1 MQSPVSSITVNDIV
15 RRYWPEY
22 RKKYRVVEHERRV
35 IRHIMQCRTEEMGA
49 RVQEC
54 NNCDYTLTLY
64 NSCRDRNCPTCQ
76 SMKKEK
82 WIMDRKSETLPFQY
96 FHVVFTLPDRLD
108 SIVMRNKRKIYA
120 LLFDKVRETLV
131 TAAAEKKYFGATIGF
146 FAILHTWG
154 QRLGIHPH
162 LHCVVPG
169 GGYDLAK
176 KKWKRC
182 KKSFFI
188 SFEVLATRF
197 RSLFLSA
204 LRTMYNKGELH
215 LAGCEYDHPDLF
227 QNLVDEL
234 WNTRWN
240 VFLKETYESEMNV
253 IDYLGRYTHRIAIS
267 NYRIIKMEDD
277 FVHFT
282 YKDYRENGKRKIVK
296 MHALSFIRRFC
307 FHIVPKQFV
316 RIRYFGLLAH
326 RNRSE
331 RIRECREYY
340 EIKIEKKNRE
350 CTWIDIFTRVTGR
363 DPFVC
368 PKCKTG
374 RLSERCSVRVD
385 GVRDPPRE

>member
-1 MQSPVSSITVNDIV
+1 MGSREPARIRADNTDKAIFSYPRNPFLIRVTF
-15 RRYWPEY
+15 PE
-22 RKKYRVVEHERRV
+22 RSVV
-35 IRHIMQCRTEEMGA
+35 
-49 RVQEC
+49 
-54 NNCDYTLTLY
+54 
-64 NSCRDRNCPTCQ
+64 P
-76 SMKKEK
+76 
-82 WIMDRKSETLPFQY
+82 ETLPFQY

-108 SIVMRNKRKIYA
+108 PIVMRNKRKLYA

-154 QRLGIHPH
+154 QKLGIHPH

-169 GGYDLAK
+169 GGYDPVK

-182 KKSFFI
+182 KKNFFI

-204 LRTMYNKGELH
+204 LKEMYNKGELY
-215 LAGCEYDHPDLF
+215 LAGCEYDHPDMF
-227 QNLVDEL
+227 QSLIDEL
-234 WNTRWN
+234 QNTRWN
-240 VFLKETYESEMNV
+240 VFLKETYENETNV

-267 NYRIIKMEDD
+267 NYRIIRVEDD

-282 YKDYRENGKRKIVK
+282 YKDYKDNGKRKIAK
-296 MHALSFIRRFC
+296 MHAFSFIRRFC
-307 FHIVPKQFV
+307 FHIVPKRFV

-331 RIRECREYY
+331 RIRECLEYY
-340 EIKIEKKNRE
+340 DMKIEEKNRE
-350 CTWIDIFTRVTGR
+350 CTWIDIFTKVMGR

-368 PKCKTG
+368 PKCGTG
-374 RLSERCSVRVD
+374 RLSEKHTIGAGGFR
-385 GVRDPPRE
+385 GPPRE